1 MRHLRSYKNHSNPCE
16 KLNVFSNSDH
26 CEFCLGLSY
35 VKGGPILEQNKHVI
49 STYLLH
55 GAESFLRS

>member
-1 MRHLRSYKNHSNPCE
+1 MAAAT
-16 KLNVFSNSDH
+16 
-26 CEFCLGLSY
+26 EFCTVAPELASGAADFE
-35 VKGGPILEQNKHVI
+35 VDPIFLENMYTPDLV

>member
-1 MRHLRSYKNHSNPCE
+1 MHKQIEELHMSGCALGAYVDDCKYRHIA
-16 KLNVFSNSDH
+16 
-26 CEFCLGLSY
+26 G
-35 VKGGPILEQNKHVI
+35 HVYYTGVPKY